1 MCGVRVC
8 VVWCVCGVWCACG
21 VQGRP
26 QAPRSRGG
34 FCPEPPWN
42 GCHREAL
49 VGDLERSPGAGAA
62 SLPLGPPPAPRG
74 ARRRGSRAGAVAG
87 LVCSFGSG
95 FLPAQIFVILGYGF
109 YVFTARSVFSMLVKL
124 NFCFKNPTFPP
135 NPESHLVLL
144 GCRFLFGDRGPEKR
158 SLSHIVA
165 FGYVP

>member
-1 MCGVRVC
+1 MAVTGMHLS
-8 VVWCVCGVWCACG
+8 ATL
-21 VQGRP
+21 
-26 QAPRSRGG
+26 
-34 FCPEPPWN
+34 
-42 GCHREAL
+42 REARAP
-49 VGDLERSPGAGAA
+49 VP
-62 SLPLGPPPAPRG
+62 PLCLWGPCPAPCG

-144 GCRFLFGDRGPEKR
+144 GCRFLFGDRRPEKR